1 MFKFELKTGIQL
13 SLLICTTLLALAFVG
28 YLGINGMNSTNAA
41 LGTVYNHRIVNLGH
55 LMTIARKTLENRNLL
70 LDAARH
76 RNPDLIAE
84 KFRASENNKRII
96 TDTWKAYR
104 STELAPKENELA
116 KQLEA
121 DRQNFFDNGL
131 KPAWTALKNDM
142 PDEAEKL
149 IDTVVE
155 PYYTPVSKGTD
166 ALLQLQ
172 VDASKQE
179 YEASQQSYASTRT
192 TILEI
197 IFAAIALVSLVNI
210 SFAWN
215 LRRKLGCE
223 PSEAASIMRNI
234 AEGRLDFSLNAKGK
248 NQRSLVVMTKKAVD
262 AIQSLIADANFLSE
276 AAVEGRLEVRADAS
290 KHQGDFR
297 KVVEGVNA
305 TLDAVIGPLNVAA
318 KYVDAIA
325 QGHIPPKIS
334 DSYNGDFNTI
344 KNNLNTCIEAVNALV
359 ADANL
364 LSEAA
369 VAGRLDTRADASKH
383 QGDFR
388 KVVEGVNATLDAV
401 IGPLNVAAKYV
412 DAIAQ
417 GHIPPKISDSYNG
430 DFNTIKNNL
439 NTCID
444 AVNALVAD
452 ANLLS
457 EAAVAGRL
465 DIRADASKHQG
476 DFRKVVEGVNATLDA
491 VIGPL
496 NVAAKYVDAIAQ
508 GHIPPKISD
517 SYNGDFNT
525 IKNNLNTCIDA
536 VNALVADANF
546 LSEAAVEGRLDTR
559 ADATK
564 HQGDFRKVVEGVN
577 ATLDAVI
584 GPLNVAAKY
593 VDAIA
598 QGHIPPKI
606 SDSYNGDFNTI
617 KNNLNTCIEAVNA
630 LVADTHRLS
639 EAAQEGRV
647 QTRADASKHRGEF
660 RNIVEGINATLE
672 TIVAPVLVVK
682 TAADAINIAAREI
695 SAGNADLSHRTE
707 QQAAS
712 LEETASSMEQ
722 LASTVKQN
730 ADNAQQ
736 ASRMAIVASDIAVQ
750 GGSRVQQVAGKMK
763 AINDS
768 ARKIVDIIGVID
780 GIAGQTNILALNA
793 AVEAARAGEQ
803 GRGFAVVASEVR
815 TLAHRSAAAA
825 KEIKGLISDSVERVN
840 EGTRLVG
847 EAGQTMDEIVSSVQR
862 VTDIMTEIATASAE
876 QSAGIEQVNQAIVQ
890 MDDVTQQNAALVEQA
905 AAAAESLEEQAAML
919 AESMKHFRLD
929 AFVEAAG
936 AQHSIPH
943 YTIQHRSMMS
953 LISPSAKTR
962 NIDNLKLVNAGQ
974 SEEEWSEF

>member
-1 MFKFELKTGIQL
+1 MFKFELKTGVQL
-13 SLLICTTLLALAFVG
+13 SLLICTTLLALAIVG
-28 YLGINGMNSTNAA
+28 YLGINGMNNTNAA
-41 LGTVYNHRIVNLGH
+41 LGTVYNHRVVNLGH
-55 LMTIARKTLENRNLL
+55 LMTIDRKTLENRNLL

-104 STELAPKENELA
+104 STKLALKENELA
-116 KQLEA
+116 QKLEA

-172 VDASKQE
+172 VDAAKQE
-179 YEASQQSYASTRT
+179 YGASQQNYASTRT
-192 TILEI
+192 TILNI
-197 IFAAIALVSLVNI
+197 IFAAIALVSLFNL

-223 PSEAASIMRNI
+223 PSEAAAIMHNI
-234 AEGRLDFSLNAKGK
+234 AEGRLDFSLNIKGK

-276 AAVEGRLEVRADAS
+276 AAVEGRLEVRADAT

-318 KYVDAIA
+318 KYVDDIA
-325 QGHIPPKIS
+325 QGHIPPKIT

-359 ADANL
+359 ADAN
-364 LSEAA
+364 
-369 VAGRLDTRADASKH
+369 
-383 QGDFR
+383 
-388 KVVEGVNATLDAV
+388 
-401 IGPLNVAAKYV
+401 
-412 DAIAQ
+412 
-417 GHIPPKISDSYNG
+417 
-430 DFNTIKNNL
+430 
-439 NTCID
+439 
-444 AVNALVAD
+444 
-452 ANLLS
+452 
-457 EAAVAGRL
+457 
-465 DIRADASKHQG
+465 
-476 DFRKVVEGVNATLDA
+476 
-491 VIGPL
+491 
-496 NVAAKYVDAIAQ
+496 
-508 GHIPPKISD
+508 
-517 SYNGDFNT
+517 
-525 IKNNLNTCIDA
+525 
-536 VNALVADANF
+536 F
-546 LSEAAVEGRLDTR
+546 LSEAAVEGRLEVR

-593 VDAIA
+593 VDDIA

-630 LVADTHRLS
+630 LVADTLLLS

-647 QTRADASKHRGEF
+647 QTRADAGKHRGEF
-660 RNIVEGINATLE
+660 RSIVEGINATLE

-682 TAADAINIAAREI
+682 TAADSINIAAREI

-730 ADNAQQ
+730 AENAQQ
-736 ASRMAIVASDIAVQ
+736 ANRMAVAASDVAVQ

-768 ARKIVDIIGVID
+768 ARQIVDIISVID

-847 EAGQTMDEIVSSVQR
+847 EAGQTMDEIVNSVQC
-862 VTDIMTEIATASAE
+862 VTAIMAEIATASAE
-876 QSAGIEQVNQAIVQ
+876 QSAGIEQINQAIAQ

-919 AESMKHFRLD
+919 AESMKHFRL
-929 AFVEAAG
+929 EAIFEVSAEV
-936 AQHSIPH
+936 QHSIPRNTLKQRPMTH
-943 YTIQHRSMMS
+943 LPCFAKPHNISS
-953 LISPSAKTR
+953 PKLIK
-962 NIDNLKLVNAGQ
+962 AGH